1 MKPLRYPIRAVS
13 KLTGISVDTLRA
25 WERRYAVVE
34 PERDE
39 RGRLYSEEDVE
50 RLKLLRQL
58 VEVGHAIGR
67 VAVLTSDE
75 LRALLTRGP
84 DPVPYDGPSPSAPAD
99 VGALKA
105 AVERFDAPA
114 LRRELTRLA
123 AILPARTLAREVALP
138 LLQQVGEAWHEGRY
152 TVAQEHLVTAE
163 LRSLIGALARL
174 HAVPESSP
182 RLMLAT
188 PPGEQ
193 HELGTLVAALVASGS
208 GFMTF
213 YLGPGLPPAEVVN
226 AARRVGPRAVVL
238 GYTGAE
244 SAPEGLAALV
254 ELARTLPPGVECWV
268 GGAGAASAAA
278 ALPADR
284 VLLLEDLDA
293 YERHL
298 GRLRGRDTGVAAP
311 AHHER
316 AAPPP
321 PPTSH

>member
-39 RGRLYSEEDVE
+39 RGRLYSEVDVE

-58 VEVGHAIGR
+58 VEQGHAIGR
-67 VAVLTSDE
+67 VASLTSEE

-84 DPVPYDGPSPSAPAD
+84 DPVPYDGPTPAAPID
-99 VGALKA
+99 LGTLLG
-105 AVERFDAPA
+105 AVERFDAA
-114 LRRELTRLA
+114 LLRRELTRLA
-123 AILPARTLAREVALP
+123 AILPSRTLAREVALP
-138 LLQQVGEAWHEGRY
+138 LLQHVGEGWHEGRY

-174 HAVPESSP
+174 HAVPDSSP

-213 YLGPGLPPAEVVN
+213 YLGPGLPPAEVVK
-226 AARRVGPRAVVL
+226 AARRVAPRAVVL
-238 GYTGAE
+238 GFTGVE
-244 SAPEGLAALV
+244 GAPEGLAALAEV
-254 ELARTLPPGVECWV
+254 ARTLPAAVECWV
-268 GGAGAASAAA
+268 GGAGVAAA
-278 ALPADR
+278 AQVLPADR

-293 YERHL
+293 FERHL
-298 GRLRGRDTGVAAP
+298 GRLRGRDTGVSPVSRVEAAA
-311 AHHER
+311 AH
-316 AAPPP
+316 
-321 PPTSH
+321 

>member
-39 RGRLYSEEDVE
+39 RGRLYGEADVE
-50 RLKLLRQL
+50 RLKLLRQA
-58 VEVGHAIGR
+58 VEQGHAIGR
-67 VAVLTSDE
+67 VAALTSDE

-84 DPVPYDGPSPSAPAD
+84 DQVPYEGPAPA
-99 VGALKA
+99 VSLELGTLLG
-105 AVERFDAPA
+105 AVERFDAPV

-138 LLQQVGEAWHEGRY
+138 LMQHVGEGWHEGRY

-163 LRSLIGALARL
+163 LRSLIGALSRL
-174 HAVPESSP
+174 HAVPDSAP

-208 GFMTF
+208 GFVTF
-213 YLGPGLPPAEVVN
+213 YMGAGLPPAELVG
-226 AARRVGPRAVVL
+226 AARRVAPRAVVL
-238 GYTGAE
+238 GFTGVEPAQ
-244 SAPEGLAALV
+244 EGLAALAEV
-254 ELARTLPPGVECWV
+254 ARTLPAAVECWV
-268 GGAGAASAAA
+268 GGAGVGAAA
-278 ALPADR
+278 QVLPADR
-284 VLLLEDLDA
+284 VLLLEDFDA
-293 YERHL
+293 FERHL
-298 GRLRGRDTGVAAP
+298 GRLRGRDTGVSAVTRAEAAV
-311 AHHER
+311 AH
-316 AAPPP
+316 
-321 PPTSH
+321 